1 MEHSF
6 DLKWNFCT
14 TRSSGRLTCNRVH
27 RQGLVKN
34 MIRNTK
40 SITCGCDWS
49 IRFKGNDRSNKKNSD
64 PVIITCVCG
73 DRSIMC
79 DPSYV
84 DQFVLT
90 QTRSSDYK
98 HCADQCLKKI
108 MVQIAIDPFIN
119 VRTMVE
125 LLHKALPNR
134 KIIDKYMINNIRIC
148 TRERKLELDYENI
161 DIDPKY
167 FDTSYI
173 TSYQDTADNH
183 SKGKSICAVV
193 VSFVFIL
200 YVNIR
205 CIDKII
211 VKFKKG

>member
-1 MEHSF
+1 MDLSF

-14 TRSSGRLTCNRVH
+14 TRSGGRITCNRAH
-27 RQGLVKN
+27 RQGLVKKL
-34 MIRNTK
+34 IGNTQ
-40 SITCGCDWS
+40 SITCDRDWS
-49 IRFKGNDRSNKKNSD
+49 IRFRGADRSNNKISD
-64 PVIITCVCG
+64 PVIVNFVCG
-73 DRSIMC
+73 VHSNMC

-90 QTRSSDYK
+90 RTRSSDYK

-134 KIIDKYMINNIRIC
+134 KIIDRYMMNNIRIRA
-148 TRERKLELDYENI
+148 REKKLELDYANI

-167 FDTSYI
+167 VDTSYI
-173 TSYQDTADNH
+173 TSYQDTADNY
-183 SKGKSICAVV
+183 SKGKYIFAVI

-205 CIDKII
+205 CIQKR
-211 VKFKKG
+211 VS